1 MADKIEDIKDLTR
14 EERLEMEEKAI
25 QALIQYGVKF
35 SVPLKIKPKKA
46 PKRIQLWNKHFPKY
60 PKYWRDKRIPADW
73 DVEISDVLDLSSDTS
88 TEVYMRH
95 FHIKPLYLGTID
107 YIRMLS
113 IEMEYNEENIQEM
126 PLQESSKM
134 MKYTPL
140 MAKIVAVATLNCCS
154 ITDPLHKDVKTLAK
168 FYREH
173 LTAGRLFS
181 LCQVINQMSNRAG
194 FINSIRLI
202 LQVDT
207 TTTKPKA
214 DRIE

>member
-1 MADKIEDIKDLTR
+1 MGHCRSKAVYHRTRDYSRILTIER
-14 EERLEMEEKAI
+14 
-25 QALIQYGVKF
+25 
-35 SVPLKIKPKKA
+35 
-46 PKRIQLWNKHFPKY
+46 
-60 PKYWRDKRIPADW
+60 
-73 DVEISDVLDLSSDTS
+73 
-88 TEVYMRH
+88 
-95 FHIKPLYLGTID
+95 
-107 YIRMLS
+107 
-113 IEMEYNEENIQEM
+113 EYNEENIQAM
-126 PLQESSKM
+126 PIQESSKM
-134 MKYTPL
+134 IKYTPL